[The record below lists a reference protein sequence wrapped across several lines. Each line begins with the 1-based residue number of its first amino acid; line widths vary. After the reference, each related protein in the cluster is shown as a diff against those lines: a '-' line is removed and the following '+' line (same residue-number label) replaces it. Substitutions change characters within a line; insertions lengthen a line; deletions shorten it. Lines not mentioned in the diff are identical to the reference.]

1 MESFPPPFFALR
13 RYTFL
18 PSSMCYASDEPPIHL
33 PYDCMTGV
41 REAYERRINYK
52 MARGIDVIHRDMRDK
67 EMAYGQ
73 IWMFIVPS
81 SALTTAIKP
90 SAFSQL

>member
-1 MESFPPPFFALR
+1 
-13 RYTFL
+13 
-18 PSSMCYASDEPPIHL
+18 MCYASDEPPIHL

-41 REAYERRINYK
+41 WEAYGRRIIYK

>member
-1 MESFPPPFFALR
+1 
-13 RYTFL
+13 
-18 PSSMCYASDEPPIHL
+18 MCYASDEPPIHL

-73 IWMFIVPS
+73 IW
-81 SALTTAIKP
+81 
-90 SAFSQL
+90 

>member
-1 MESFPPPFFALR
+1 VESFPLPFFALR
-13 RYTFL
+13 RYAFL
-18 PSSMCYASDEPPIHL
+18 LSSSGYASDEPPIHL

-73 IWMFIVPS
+73 IW
-81 SALTTAIKP
+81 
-90 SAFSQL
+90 